1 MSFGTFTKK
10 RKQENKL
17 IRSKN
22 KNKQIT
28 NKLKG
33 AILDNGT
40 KILMVSKLN
49 IFINPCTK
57 IISCQVQQKQGSSPQ
72 GLGFSLSLN
81 FKENKEKWDLKSDL
95 TKANTKNKKAS
106 KLKSN
111 QI

>member
-33 AILDNGT
+33 AIPGISA
-40 KILMVSKLN
+40 KIFMVSKLN
-49 IFINPCTK
+49 ILINPCTK
-57 IISCQVQQKQGSSPQ
+57 NNKLLGIVEARVESSEIV
-72 GLGFSLSLN
+72 F
-81 FKENKEKWDLKSDL
+81 
-95 TKANTKNKKAS
+95 
-106 KLKSN
+106 
-111 QI
+111 